1 MNPSIENTRE
11 LGVGDRID
19 AATSFIAQET
29 EDGTDLVPVGHEY
42 EGHIVEGDEFYTFRR
57 LIVESPIDAL
67 SRELGLQTDI
77 AKKALE
83 VAAECIKLLDEKQ
96 LAYGMENV
104 RWLGEQGLNYRVGEK
119 VLRIKHLLLTK
130 YDPATESLEDSWK
143 DIINLSVIAIM
154 VRRNLWK

>member
-19 AATSFIAQET
+19 AATTYIVIDGEFIP
-29 EDGTDLVPVGHEY
+29 TDHEY
-42 EGHIVEGDEFYTFRR
+42 DGHIVEADEFHTFRR
-57 LIVESPIDAL
+57 LVVESPLDAL

-77 AKKALE
+77 ARKALE

-119 VLRIKHLLLTK
+119 VLRIKHLLSTN
-130 YDPATESLEDSWK
+130 YAPATESLEDSWK
-143 DIINLSVIAIM
+143 DIINLSVIAMM
-154 VRRNLWK
+154 VRRNQWN

>member
-1 MNPSIENTRE
+1 MNPSTENTRE

-19 AATSFIAQET
+19 AATTFIVI
-29 EDGTDLVPVGHEY
+29 DGEFIPAGHEY
-42 EGHIVEGDEFYTFRR
+42 DGHIVESEEFHTFRR
-57 LIVESPIDAL
+57 IVAESPLDAL

-77 AKKALE
+77 ARKALE

-119 VLRIKHLLLTK
+119 VLRIKHLLSTK

-143 DIINLSVIAIM
+143 DIINLSVIALM